1 METNLAFIFGLI
13 CGIFITLFG
22 LLIFAFKGGDDEIG

>member
-1 METNLAFIFGLI
+1 METNLVFIFGLI

-22 LLIFAFKGGDDEIG
+22 LLIFAFKGTDDEIR